1 MSKQI
6 KLRCV
11 DFTLVELFKQFDE
24 RGETIKEII
33 FQEIEKDNGRKI
45 DKYNF
50 AGGQASILP
59 SKSNIRVLETEQE
72 TKIGDDKVFITRY
85 YTGKSGELEVVS
97 KNISY

>member
-11 DFTLVELFKQFDE
+11 DFTLVELFKQFE
-24 RGETIKEII
+24 EKGEVITEIV
-33 FQEIEKDNGRKI
+33 FQEIEKDGSH
-45 DKYNF
+45 DKYSF
-50 AGGQASILP
+50 AGGHASILP

-72 TKIGDDKVFITRY
+72 TKIGDDKVYITRF

-97 KNISY
+97 KKISY